1 MGSGA
6 GLAIAGVG
14 GHTTPWLE
22 SVTTRARRRPRLP
35 LIFTVVAALAAC
47 LPGVP
52 GYGCGTEEARAFNE
66 IAHYGDRPLVPANSQ
81 GLCSASFTDDAPA
94 AEVVEHYRS
103 ELVEE
108 GWEILD
114 GRGVLLGAQRT
125 DPALQF
131 TLQLFPAP
139 EAGQSG
145 DPFLPLEDGDSGGR
159 YEILL
164 GEAPPIDAQSP

>member
-1 MGSGA
+1 
-6 GLAIAGVG
+6 
-14 GHTTPWLE
+14 
-22 SVTTRARRRPRLP
+22 VTVRARRRPLVPRLAF
-35 LIFTVVAALAAC
+35 IFPVAAALAAC

-66 IAHYGDRPLVPANSQ
+66 IAHYGDRPLVPAESQ
-81 GLCSASFTDDAPA
+81 SLCSASFTDDAPA

-103 ELVEE
+103 ELVSE
-108 GWEILD
+108 GWEILGAA
-114 GRGVLLGAQRT
+114 GRLLGAQRT
-125 DPALQF
+125 DPDLLF

-145 DPFLPLEDGDSGGR
+145 DPFLPLEDGANGGR

-164 GEAPPIDAQSP
+164 GEAPPIDQ